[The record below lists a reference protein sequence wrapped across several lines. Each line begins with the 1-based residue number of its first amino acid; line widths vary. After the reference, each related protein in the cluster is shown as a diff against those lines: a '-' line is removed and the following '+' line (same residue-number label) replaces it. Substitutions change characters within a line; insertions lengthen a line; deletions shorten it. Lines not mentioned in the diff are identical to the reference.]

1 MLTLQEISDRME
13 IQELL
18 YRYSHHLDRQEWD
31 QLAGVFTPDAQI
43 DYSEMGG
50 SKGNLEETMS
60 FLKMAMPNFASYQHM
75 VSNIVIEFDPD
86 GNTARTR
93 CILHNP
99 MVIDKG
105 GGDTH
110 TFFCGLWYRDLLV
123 RTPEGWRIKDRV
135 EEKSYMHNLPA
146 DFEVPAE

>member
-1 MLTLQEISDRME
+1 MLTLQEISDRLE

-18 YRYSHHLDRQEWD
+18 YRYSHHLDRREWD
-31 QLAGVFTPDAQI
+31 DMAKVFTPDAQI

-60 FLKMAMPNFASYQHM
+60 FLKMAMPNFPSYQHM
-75 VSNIVIEFDPD
+75 VSNIIIEFDPD
-86 GNTARTR
+86 GKTAHSR

-110 TFFCGLWYRDLLV
+110 VFFCGLWYRDVLV

-135 EEKSYMHNLPA
+135 EEKSYVHNMPA
-146 DFEVPAE
+146 DFQVPAE

>member
-1 MLTLQEISDRME
+1 MLTLEEISDRME

-18 YRYSHHLDRQEWD
+18 YRYSLHLDRQEWD
-31 QLAGVFTPDAQI
+31 QLAKVFTPDAEI

-75 VSNIVIEFDPD
+75 VSNIVIDFDPD
-86 GNTARTR
+86 GKTARSR

-123 RTPEGWRIKDRV
+123 RTPEGWRIKERV
-135 EEKSYMHNLPA
+135 EEKSYMHNVPA
-146 DFEVPAE
+146 NFEVPAD

>member
-18 YRYSHHLDRQEWD
+18 FRYSDYLDRQEWD

-60 FLKMAMPNFASYQHM
+60 FLKMAMPNFGSYYHM
-75 VSNIVIEFDPD
+75 VSNTVIDFDPD

-93 CILHNP
+93 TICHNP
-99 MVIDKG
+99 MVIEKG

-110 TFFCGLWYRDLLV
+110 VFFCGLWYRDVIV
-123 RTPEGWRIKDRV
+123 RTPEGWRIKERV
-135 EEKSYMHNLPA
+135 EEKSYFHNVPA
-146 DFEVPAE
+146 DFQVPAE